1 MLVKKQNKM
10 PMYVKIFALVLF
22 FALATIFRLQFI
34 NLFFSTYQKF
44 YPNKV
49 NTQITETEKEELGRL
64 RVENNLLKD
73 ENKKI
78 REGFSVGNIDDTKS
92 IIYMLL
98 GESSLYGDFY
108 TSFPKNKTP
117 YVGMNIFSEGN
128 IAIAQVSEILP
139 NSLKVKRLG
148 QGKSFIATSLETEE
162 SLELKSFGIGL
173 YSGTVAGGSKISLGD
188 TIVLKGYPKAV
199 VGTVVE
205 IEKSNTALSNIFV
218 RTPYNIANKE
228 IFYVIQ

>member
-1 MLVKKQNKM
+1 MLVKKQNKNIK
-10 PMYVKIFALVLF
+10 YLKIFLLVLF
-22 FALATIFRLQFI
+22 FVVATIFHVQFI
-34 NLFFSTYQKF
+34 NLFFSAYQKF
-44 YPNKV
+44 YPIREDTK
-49 NTQITETEKEELGRL
+49 ITETEKEELGRL

-78 REGFSVGNIDDTKS
+78 REGFSVGGFDESKS
-92 IIYMLL
+92 LIYMLL

-148 QGKSFIATSLETEE
+148 QGKTFIATSLETEE

-188 TIVLKGYPKAV
+188 TVVLKGYPKAV

-205 IEKSNTALSNIFV
+205 IEKSSTSLSNVFV